1 MKTLFTLLCCLL
13 PLLGTS
19 VRAQNVELNGRVVES
34 SGEAVMFATVKVV
47 DPAADK
53 MITGTTTDADGRF
66 KVAVPNMDAHL
77 EISFL
82 GFTTIRIED
91 LSNADLENI
100 LLRPDGETLDEVLVT
115 GERSTTEFKLDKRVF
130 NVGKDLSSAGASA
143 LEVLNNVPSVTV
155 NIEGQINL
163 RGSGGVQILIDGKP
177 SVLASDGGNALGTI
191 TADMIESIEVI
202 TNPSAK
208 YEAEGTAGII
218 NIVMKKDDRQGTNGS
233 ITLNTG
239 TPDNHSLGFS
249 LNRRTSKFNFFGQ
262 LGAGYRSLPED
273 YRGINRDLNTGRV
286 VNSAGRG
293 FRNEQFYN
301 LNLGTDYYI
310 NDLNVITLA
319 GSFAYEV
326 ESQPSETDFEVF
338 DAAGNLTDSWS
349 RSEETEAVNPKWQ
362 YELNYKRQFD
372 PKDKD
377 HALVISALG
386 RAFIKDQSSTFNT
399 VTSEGAALFGDQLTA
414 TDFGEINYTFKAD
427 YTRPINEK
435 VTLETGLQYVFND
448 VGNDFEVQDFE
459 NGAFVT
465 VPELTNRF
473 EYDQGV
479 LGAYATTSY
488 EGKRW
493 GIKAGLRVE
502 QTELNTLLV
511 NTEESNDQDFA
522 NLFPSLH
529 TSYKISDGASVQAG
543 YSRRIFRPR
552 LWDLNPFFNVRDN
565 FNVRAG
571 NPDLLPEFT
580 DSYEVTGIFIFGEL
594 SLNAGFYHR
603 FTTEVVERVAF
614 FEDNVSITRPIN
626 LGTSRANGA
635 ELNGKLRVSK
645 WMTLSGDFNYN
656 FFDREAELDGV
667 SFDFTANQFNGRLVS
682 KVELPFDI
690 DLEVAGNVQSGVETV
705 QGRVSGFAFMDVGL
719 RKKALKGRLVFNASV
734 RDAFASRI
742 RESEAIQPDFTVYN
756 YRLRG
761 RFITFGVSYG
771 FGKGEAMEFAGRK
784 RF

>member
-1 MKTLFTLLCCLL
+1 
-13 PLLGTS
+13 
-19 VRAQNVELNGRVVES
+19 
-34 SGEAVMFATVKVV
+34 MFATVKVM
-47 DPAADK
+47 DPVANK
-53 MITGTTTDADGRF
+53 MVTGTTTDADGRF
-66 KVAVPNMDAHL
+66 KVALPNADAQL

-82 GFTTIRIED
+82 GFATLRIEAPMA
-91 LSNADLENI
+91 ADLERII
-100 LLRPDGETLDEVLVT
+100 LQPDGETLDEVLVT
-115 GERSTTEFKLDKRVF
+115 GERSTTEFKLDMRVF

-155 NIEGQINL
+155 TIEGDINL

-191 TADMIESIEVI
+191 TADMIERIEVI

-218 NIVMKKDDRQGTNGS
+218 NIVMKKDSRKGTNGS
-233 ITLNTG
+233 VTVNTG
-239 TPDNHSLGFS
+239 VPDNHSLGFS
-249 LNRRTSKFNFFGQ
+249 INRRTGRFNLFGQ

-273 YRGINRDLNTGRV
+273 YRGINRDLTTGRM
-286 VNSAGRG
+286 VNSSGRG

-310 NDLNVITLA
+310 NDLNVVTLA

-326 ESQPSETDFEVF
+326 ESQPSETNFEVF
-338 DAAGNLTDSWS
+338 DVTGNLTDSW
-349 RSEETEAVNPKWQ
+349 RRTEETQATNPKWQ

-372 PKDKD
+372 ASDED

-386 RAFIKDQSSTFNT
+386 RAFIKDQSSEFNT
-399 VTSEGAALFGDQLTA
+399 VTSEGQALFGDQLTA
-414 TDFGEINYTFKAD
+414 TDFGEITYTFKAD
-427 YTRPINEK
+427 YTKPLSEK
-435 VTLETGLQYVFND
+435 VTVETGLQYVFTD

-459 NGAFVT
+459 SGMFVP

-479 LGAYATTSY
+479 LGAYLTTAY

-493 GIKAGLRVE
+493 GVKGGLRVE
-502 QTELNTLLV
+502 QTRLNTLLV
-511 NTEESNDQDFA
+511 TTEETNDQDFS
-522 NLFPSLH
+522 NLFPSFH
-529 TSYKISDGASVQAG
+529 TSYKVSDAASLQAG

-580 DSYEVTGIFIFGEL
+580 DSYELTGIFILGEL
-594 SLNAGFYHR
+594 SLNAGVYHR

-614 FEDNVSITRPIN
+614 FEDNVSITRPVN
-626 LGTSRANGA
+626 LGTSSANGI
-635 ELNGKLRVSK
+635 ELNGKYRVNK
-645 WMTLSGDFNYN
+645 WLTLNGDFNFNY
-656 FFDREAELDGV
+656 FDRQAALDGV
-667 SFDFTANQFNGRLVS
+667 SFDFTADQFNGRLVG
-682 KVELPFDI
+682 KFELPKGI
-690 DLEVAGNVQSGVETV
+690 DLELAGNVQSGFETV
-705 QGRVSGFAFMDVGL
+705 QGDVSGFAFLDLGL

-742 RESEAIQPDFTVYN
+742 RESEAIQPNFTVYN